1 MKHLQTNTHAHMR
14 TYAQGSSPQTG
25 SMKDLAFTVG
35 CSLWDAAATKGPKA
49 RKVQVPEG
57 GPMYC
62 TSPTPQG
69 LNPHAWH
76 TRDLVCTDCYS
87 PICLTN
93 QQLIGIS

>member
-1 MKHLQTNTHAHMR
+1 MPRAVVRREGEHERLGVHCGT
-14 TYAQGSSPQTG
+14 
-25 SMKDLAFTVG
+25 LTVG
-35 CSLWDAAATKGPKA
+35 RSLWDAAATKGPKA

-57 GPMYC
+57 GSMYC